1 MNTVTITKSSVP
13 HFWDIRVN
21 GRLVAQVRGTK
32 KEAEKFAAKYKN

>member
-21 GRLVAQVRGTK
+21 GRLAAQVRGTK
-32 KEAEKFAAKYKN
+32 KDAEKCASKYR